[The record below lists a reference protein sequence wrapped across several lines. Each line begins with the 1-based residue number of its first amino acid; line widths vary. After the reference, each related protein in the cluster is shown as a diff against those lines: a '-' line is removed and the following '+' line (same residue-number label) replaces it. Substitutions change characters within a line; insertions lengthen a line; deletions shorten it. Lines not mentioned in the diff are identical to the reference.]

1 MKHEAEAPARGVDVE
16 QFSQLNP
23 SHSPVLS
30 NFARHAFAMHGPS
43 PRRLSVTGPSCE
55 YVTDARFAAPDP
67 RDAHTFDGDTLVE
80 YGAVCVACLCAPAAL
95 GLRAGRVSKR
105 GDKMDYF
112 LEDATGKEVAVLE
125 VKGTNN
131 GSLEARLKEALAQVG
146 ESRWRRRPF
155 SKEGFGAAVRFAEPA
170 GAAFARYE
178 LSRGGA

>member
-1 MKHEAEAPARGVDVE
+1 MKHEAEAPARVVDVE

-23 SHSPVLS
+23 LHSPFLP
-30 NFARHAFAMHGPS
+30 NFARHALATHGPS
-43 PRRLSVTGPSCE
+43 PRRMSVTGPSGA

-67 RDAHTFDGDTLVE
+67 RDAHTYDGDTLVA

-125 VKGTNN
+125 VKGTNK
-131 GSLEARLKEALAQVG
+131 GSLEVRLKDALAQVG

-155 SKEGFGAAVRFAEPA
+155 CKEGFGAAVRFADPA
-170 GAAFARYE
+170 GAAFARYDP
-178 LSRGGA
+178 SRRGA